1 MFEKKIKP
9 LLQYVGAIGAGIMSV
24 MYIVIIIVLIVGF
37 ESHDLLNTT
46 IFSIV
51 NAVVGLII
59 LQFLKIQGISF
70 AKGLPENQEL
80 IKEYYNNKTPDK
92 KFKNIKQY
100 MISSTI
106 TDIIIKG
113 SGLIVSSVGII
124 YIVIQGS
131 NDYTLLLLAIVNLLL
146 FISFGI
152 LGMNKAY
159 EFYNNYH
166 VPYMKEQLKNKNKI
180 TKGDV
185 NKCLQSMEKNIEIL
199 KNK

>member
-146 FISFGI
+146 FVSFGI

-185 NKCLQSMEKNIEIL
+185 NKCLQSMEKNIETL

>member
-24 MYIVIIIVLIVGF
+24 MYIVIIVVLIVGF
-37 ESHDLLNTT
+37 ESHDLLHTT
-46 IFSIV
+46 IFSVV

-70 AKGLPENQEL
+70 AKGLPENQQL

-92 KFKNIKQY
+92 KLKSIKSY

-113 SGLIVSSVGII
+113 TSLIISSVGII

-146 FISFGI
+146 FVSFGI
-152 LGMNKAY
+152 LSMNKAY

-180 TKGDV
+180 TKGDI
-185 NKCLQSMEKNIEIL
+185 NKCLQSMEKNIETL

>member
-9 LLQYVGAIGAGIMSV
+9 LLQYVGAIGAAIMSI
-24 MYIVIIIVLIVGF
+24 MYIIVIVVLIVGF
-37 ESHDLLNTT
+37 ETHDLKNTT
-46 IFSIV
+46 VFSLI

-59 LQFLKIQGISF
+59 MQFLKIQGISF
-70 AKGLPENQEL
+70 AKNLPENQKL
-80 IKEYYNNKTPDK
+80 IKEYYGNLTADK
-92 KFKNIKQY
+92 KLKSIKSF
-100 MISSTI
+100 MIWSTI
-106 TDIIIKG
+106 RDVIIKG
-113 SGLIVSSVGII
+113 AGLIISSIGII

-131 NDYTLLLLAIVNLLL
+131 GDYTLLLLAVVNLLM

-152 LGMNKAY
+152 LSMNSAY

-180 TKGDV
+180 SKGDI
-185 NKCLQSMEKNIEIL
+185 KRCLQSMEKNIETL

>member
-9 LLQYVGAIGAGIMSV
+9 LLQYVGAIGAAIMSI
-24 MYIVIIIVLIVGF
+24 MYIIIIIVLIVGF
-37 ESHDLLNTT
+37 ETHDLKNTT
-46 IFSIV
+46 VFSLI

-59 LQFLKIQGISF
+59 MQFLKIQGISF
-70 AKGLPENQEL
+70 AKNLQENQKL
-80 IKEYYNNKTPDK
+80 IKEYYGTKTADK
-92 KFKNIKQY
+92 KLKSINSFMIGSTIKDIAIKGAGLI
-100 MISSTI
+100 ISSI
-106 TDIIIKG
+106 
-113 SGLIVSSVGII
+113 GII

-131 NDYTLLLLAIVNLLL
+131 GDYTLLLLAVVNLLM

-152 LGMNKAY
+152 LSMNSAY

-180 TKGDV
+180 SKGDI
-185 NKCLQSMEKNIEIL
+185 KRCLQSMEKNIATL

>member
-9 LLQYVGAIGAGIMSV
+9 LLQYVGAIGAAIMSV

-46 IFSIV
+46 IFSVV

-70 AKGLPENQEL
+70 AKGLKENQDI
-80 IKEYYNNKTPDK
+80 IKQYYNNKTPDK
-92 KFKNIKQY
+92 KLKSIKQY

-106 TDIIIKG
+106 LDIIIKG
-113 SGLIVSSVGII
+113 TGLVISSVGII

-166 VPYMKEQLKNKNKI
+166 IPYMKEQLKYKNKI
-180 TKGDV
+180 TKGDIK
-185 NKCLQSMEKNIEIL
+185 KCLLLMEKNLETS

>member
-9 LLQYVGAIGAGIMSV
+9 LLQYVGAIGAAIMSI
-24 MYIVIIIVLIVGF
+24 MYIIVIIVLIVGF
-37 ESHDLLNTT
+37 ETHDLKNTT
-46 IFSIV
+46 VFSLI

-59 LQFLKIQGISF
+59 MQFLKIQGISF
-70 AKGLPENQEL
+70 AKNLPENQTL
-80 IKEYYNNKTPDK
+80 IKEYYGTLTADK
-92 KFKNIKQY
+92 KLKNIKSF
-100 MISSTI
+100 MIWSTIKDVAIKGAGLIISSI
-106 TDIIIKG
+106 
-113 SGLIVSSVGII
+113 GII

-131 NDYTLLLLAIVNLLL
+131 GDYTLLLLAVVNLLM

-152 LGMNKAY
+152 LSMNSAY

-180 TKGDV
+180 SKGDIK
-185 NKCLQSMEKNIEIL
+185 KCLQSMEKYIGTS